1 QGVERRPHRVPR
13 PVGAR
18 REVTDEDD
26 GLIVLR
32 IALYFGPACFIMLSA
47 LWFKLLRDGLIST
60 GVFVALLVVNLPI
73 TVAGVRLIAHSVS
86 RTSVVL
92 AKTLLAAGD
101 IPPPRSYPEQ
111 DLLIA
116 RGRYAEAAEYFRDLV
131 RVDPDDWDPR
141 LRLADL
147 LERHL
152 ADPAGAEQ
160 QYLEVRRRSADPPP
174 HRGRRSARPRHC
186 LARRRRARLGHGLPH
201 RGARH
206 TVLRGTAPRPQ
217 CRRLGRSACGAA
229 RMGRAGGG
237 FRRAGLLGES
247 ARAATLD

>member
-1 QGVERRPHRVPR
+1 
-13 PVGAR
+13 
-18 REVTDEDD
+18 VTDEDD

-160 QYLEVRRRSADPPP
+160 QYLEVRRRSADP
-174 HRGRRSARPRHC
+174 RRQFAVTNALIDLYRRTERRDRLKVE
-186 LARRRRARLGHGLPH
+186 LARLADRY
-201 RGARH
+201 
-206 TVLRGTAPRPQ
+206 RGTAH
-217 CRRLGRSACGAA
+217 GDAAA
-229 RMGRAGGG
+229 RELKELKADGA
-237 FRRAGLLGES
+237 
-247 ARAATLD
+247 